1 MRPPLFGGPQ
11 KHSSSNL
18 LPFCGS
24 KKGTIC
30 AVRECGV
37 LRTIAANLGSE
48 PVMDHHTKRHSKP
61 ECLFVIEQEYFT
73 NTARKKIVVSY
84 AIHL

>member
-30 AVRECGV
+30 AVRECGA
-37 LRTIAANLGSE
+37 LQTIGANLGSE
-48 PVMDHHTKRHSKP
+48 SLVDHQKGYVAKLLPFAIEKRSGK
-61 ECLFVIEQEYFT
+61 FFQT
-73 NTARKKIVVSY
+73 S
-84 AIHL
+84 